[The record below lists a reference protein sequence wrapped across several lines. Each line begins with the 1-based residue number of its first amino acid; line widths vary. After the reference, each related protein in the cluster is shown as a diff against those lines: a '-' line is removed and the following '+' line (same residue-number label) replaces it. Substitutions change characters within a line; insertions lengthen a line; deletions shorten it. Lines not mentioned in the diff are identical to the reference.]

1 MHAVN
6 TQLNQLDKV
15 GHPFKRHLS
24 AAPTRVVEQSLGF
37 SPVLWWSDELPDEAL
52 DVLIST
58 VVKEAEDQD
67 DTADRLHITFAQP
80 TLTPGVGQ
88 YVPPA
93 PPTEEKQAT
102 E

>member
-1 MHAVN
+1 M
-6 TQLNQLDKV
+6 
-15 GHPFKRHLS
+15 
-24 AAPTRVVEQSLGF
+24 GF
-37 SPVLWWSDELPDEAL
+37 TPVLWWSDELPDEAL

-58 VVKEAEDQD
+58 VVKQAEDQD
-67 DTADRLHITFAQP
+67 DTADCLHITFAQP

-93 PPTEEKQAT
+93 PPAEEKQAT